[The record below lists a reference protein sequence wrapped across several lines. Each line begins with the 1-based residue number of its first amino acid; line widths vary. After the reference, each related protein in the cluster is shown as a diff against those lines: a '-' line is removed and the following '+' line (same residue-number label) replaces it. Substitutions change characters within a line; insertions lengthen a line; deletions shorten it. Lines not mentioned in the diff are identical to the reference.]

1 VTGPSTQSAEAA
13 VKLQNMT
20 DYSFILFI
28 TIWPLFALGY
38 GGGIIYGL
46 RFLRKNELVD
56 TRVAEFTE
64 DMMFGGLGYNY
75 KLFYYFH
82 SKAHGKAPT
91 IFLLAVHV
99 ICAIMVFVFP
109 AML

>member
-1 VTGPSTQSAEAA
+1 
-13 VKLQNMT
+13 MT

-28 TIWPLFALGY
+28 TIWPIFALGY

-46 RFLRKNELVD
+46 RFLKKNEFVD
-56 TRVAEFTE
+56 TRVIEFTK
-64 DMMFGGLGYNY
+64 DMMFGSIGYNY

-82 SKAHGKAPT
+82 SKAYGKTLT
-91 IFLLAVHV
+91 IFLLAAHV

-109 AML
+109 TML